1 MLLCPSRCNIQSDKH
16 KASNGNRP
24 YSESEEWNELFL
36 LFLFQY
42 IIHMY
47 GESDMEYTHETYI
60 SPLTWRYGSDEMK
73 SIFSEV
79 HKRKLLR
86 RVWIA
91 LARAE
96 ARAGIVTEA
105 QVKELE
111 SHKDDIDIDRASEI
125 ENEIH
130 HDLMAEIKTYAE
142 QCPLA
147 GGIIHLGATSMD
159 ALDNADA
166 VRFKEALLVI
176 ASRLSTLM
184 ETLSGRAEEMKDI
197 PTMAFTH
204 IQPAEIT
211 TIGYRLS
218 QTLQD
223 LSDDADDLLS
233 VISSVRGKGMKG
245 AVGTAASYKVLL
257 DGTGV
262 SAEELENMVMNEL
275 GIRPFT
281 AATQVYTRKQDLRI
295 VSALSSIAATL
306 HRFSLDM
313 RILQSPPVGEVSEP
327 FGKKQVG
334 SSAMPFKRNPI
345 NNEKICS
352 LSRIVE
358 SSYQA
363 AWNNASLMILERTL
377 DDSANRRIFIP
388 EAFIALDEMLLTATK
403 IVKGMSFHSEATR
416 RLMENYGIFAS
427 TERLL
432 MELGRR
438 GADRQKMHET
448 IREESLKAWA
458 LVQSGKDN
466 PLKENLATDEEIL
479 KYIPHDEI
487 IQLLDASDYTGD
499 AGKRT
504 EAVLERAST
513 QIIRLKSAK

>member
-1 MLLCPSRCNIQSDKH
+1 
-16 KASNGNRP
+16 
-24 YSESEEWNELFL
+24 
-36 LFLFQY
+36 
-42 IIHMY
+42 
-47 GESDMEYTHETYI
+47 MEYSHDTYI

-73 SIFSEV
+73 TIFSEV

-96 ARAGIVTEA
+96 SKAGIVTEE
-105 QVKELE
+105 QVRELE
-111 SHKDDIDIDRASEI
+111 SHKDDIDINRATEI

-130 HDLMAEIKTYAE
+130 HDLMAEIRTYAE
-142 QCPLA
+142 QCPKA

-166 VRFKEALLVI
+166 VRFKEALQLVAVRI
-176 ASRLSTLM
+176 ADLIDVLAK
-184 ETLSGRAEEMKDI
+184 RASEMKSV

-223 LSDDADDLLS
+223 LSDDADDLIGTIAS
-233 VISSVRGKGMKG
+233 IKGKGMKG

-262 SAEELENMVMNEL
+262 SARELEKMVMDEL
-275 GIRPFT
+275 GIKPFE

-295 VSALSSIAATL
+295 ISALSSIAASL

-313 RILQSPPVGEVSEP
+313 RILQSPPIGEVSEP

-358 SSYQA
+358 SAYQS

-388 EAFIALDEMLLTATK
+388 EAFIALDEMLITAK
-403 IVKGMSFHSEATR
+403 RIVSGMNFHSEATR
-416 RLMENYGIFAS
+416 RLMDNYGIFAS

-438 GADRQKMHET
+438 GADRQAMHET

-458 LVQSGKDN
+458 LVQVGKDN
-466 PLKENLATDEEIL
+466 PLKDNLASDEEVL
-479 KYIPHDEI
+479 KYLSKEEVLK
-487 IQLLDASDYTGD
+487 LLDASDYIGD
-499 AGKRT
+499 SVERA
-504 EAVLERAST
+504 EAVIERAEAQS
-513 QIIRLKSAK
+513 IRLKSAK

>member
-1 MLLCPSRCNIQSDKH
+1 
-16 KASNGNRP
+16 
-24 YSESEEWNELFL
+24 
-36 LFLFQY
+36 
-42 IIHMY
+42 
-47 GESDMEYTHETYI
+47 MEYSHDTYI
-60 SPLTWRYGSDEMK
+60 SPLTWRYGSEEMK
-73 SIFSEV
+73 AIFSEV

-96 ARAGIVTEA
+96 SKAGIVTEE

-111 SHKDDIDIDRASEI
+111 SHKDDIDIERASEI
-125 ENEIH
+125 ESEIH
-130 HDLMAEIKTYAE
+130 HDLMAEIRTYAE
-142 QCPLA
+142 QCPKA

-166 VRFKEALLVI
+166 VRFKEALQLI
-176 ASRLSTLM
+176 ASRLADLID
-184 ETLSGRAEEMKDI
+184 TLSERAREMKDV

-223 LSDDADDLLS
+223 LSDDADDLIGAIAS
-233 VISSVRGKGMKG
+233 IKGKGMKG
-245 AVGTAASYKVLL
+245 AVGTAASYRVLL

-262 SAEELENMVMNEL
+262 SARELEDMVMDEL
-275 GIRPFT
+275 GIKAFE

-295 VSALSSIAATL
+295 ISALSSIAASL
-306 HRFSLDM
+306 HRFSLDL
-313 RILQSPPVGEVSEP
+313 RILQSPPIGEVSEP

-352 LSRIVE
+352 LARIVE
-358 SSYQA
+358 SAYQS

-388 EAFIALDEMLLTATK
+388 EAFIALDEILMTAK
-403 IVKGMSFHSEATR
+403 RIAAGMNFHSEATR

-438 GADRQKMHET
+438 GADRQAMHET

-458 LVQSGKDN
+458 LVQIGKDN
-466 PLKENLATDEEIL
+466 PLKDNLASDEEIL
-479 KYIPHDEI
+479 KYLSKDEVLK
-487 IQLLDASDYTGD
+487 LLDASDYTGD
-499 AGKRT
+499 AAVRA
-504 EAVLERAST
+504 EAVIERAENQS
-513 QIIRLKSAK
+513 IRLKSAK